1 MIYFIEVVIILH
13 PYADCPKFLKE
24 FLIYNDTIKG
34 KTKNTTDAYYSDL
47 RTFLRFLKVYF
58 GIIPE
63 PVDFYSNNHEDAINS
78 LKNIEIN
85 DISLELVK
93 KVELDDLYEYMAYLN
108 RTRDNRPRSRA
119 RKVSSLKAF
128 YSYLYNKAKYI
139 DHNPAAELDSPK
151 LGKTLPKYLELTESK
166 ALLEAVEGDNA
177 ERDYLILTLFLN
189 CGLRL
194 SELVGINIKD
204 IRNNSL
210 TVTGKGN
217 KQRKIYLNN
226 ACVSALNRYLE
237 VRPHDGVKD
246 QHALFLNK
254 NKTRLGQRG
263 VQNIV
268 KKYMDLAGIDTNE
281 YSTHKLRHTAA
292 TLMYKYGNVDIRV
305 LQEILGHTNL
315 STTEIYTH
323 LDDERLRSAV
333 DKNPLSNES
342 KGE

>member
-1 MIYFIEVVIILH
+1 M
-13 PYADCPKFLKE
+13 
-24 FLIYNDTIKG
+24 YNDTIKG
-34 KTKNTTDAYYSDL
+34 KAKNTTDAYYSDL

-58 GIIPE
+58 SVAPE
-63 PVDFYSNNHEDAINS
+63 PPGFYSNNHNDAINS
-78 LKNIEIN
+78 LKNIEIY

-93 KVELDDLYEYMAYLN
+93 NVELEDLYEYMAYLN
-108 RTRDNRPRSRA
+108 RARDNNSYSRA
-119 RKVSSLKAF
+119 RKVSSLRTF

-151 LGKTLPKYLELTESK
+151 LGKTLPKYLELNESK
-166 ALLEAVEGDNA
+166 ALLDAVEGDNA

-194 SELVGINIKD
+194 SELVGINIRD

-226 ACVSALNRYLE
+226 ACVDALNKYLE
-237 VRPHDGVKD
+237 VRPHDNVKD
-246 QHALFLNK
+246 QEALFLNK
-254 NKTRLGQRG
+254 NKGRLGQRG

-268 KKYMDLAGIDTNE
+268 KKYMDMAGIDTSE

-333 DKNPLSNES
+333 DKNPLSNEH
-342 KGE
+342 KGD

>member
-1 MIYFIEVVIILH
+1 MK
-13 PYADCPKFLKE
+13 PYSDCPKFLRE
-24 FLIYNDTIKG
+24 FLMYNDTIKG
-34 KTKNTTDAYYSDL
+34 KTKNTTDAYYADL
-47 RTFLRFLKVYF
+47 RTFLRFLKVYNSV
-58 GIIPE
+58 IAE
-63 PVDFYSNNHEDAINS
+63 PPGFYSNNHDEAINS
-78 LKNIEIN
+78 LKNIEIY

-93 KVELDDLYEYMAYLN
+93 NVELEDLYEYMAYLN
-108 RTRDNRPRSRA
+108 RARDNNSRSRA
-119 RKVSSLKAF
+119 RKVSSLRAF

-166 ALLEAVEGDNA
+166 ALLNAVDGANA

-194 SELVGINIKD
+194 SELVGINIRD

-217 KQRKIYLNN
+217 KQRKIYLNS
-226 ACVSALNRYLE
+226 ACADALNKYLE
-237 VRPHDGVKD
+237 VRPHDNVKD
-246 QHALFLNK
+246 QNALFLNK
-254 NKTRLGQRG
+254 NKDRLGQRG

-333 DKNPLSNES
+333 NRNPLSSEH
-342 KGE
+342 KGD